1 MKLPI
6 HLNNVR
12 LRNKFLIL
20 YILCVVQPILG
31 SNFVFYRV
39 TTENVR
45 VQRMEDIQRALDQV
59 RNEFRAAVEDGKA
72 VLRGKV
78 WERGKPEPAEWTVIG
93 TDEVPNVVGSPG
105 LFGNAQDA
113 VIYYDNIT
121 IMPNSAADVASRR

>member
-1 MKLPI
+1 M
-6 HLNNVR
+6 
-12 LRNKFLIL
+12 
-20 YILCVVQPILG
+20 
-31 SNFVFYRV
+31 
-39 TTENVR
+39 
-45 VQRMEDIQRALDQV
+45 
-59 RNEFRAAVEDGKA
+59 EDGKA